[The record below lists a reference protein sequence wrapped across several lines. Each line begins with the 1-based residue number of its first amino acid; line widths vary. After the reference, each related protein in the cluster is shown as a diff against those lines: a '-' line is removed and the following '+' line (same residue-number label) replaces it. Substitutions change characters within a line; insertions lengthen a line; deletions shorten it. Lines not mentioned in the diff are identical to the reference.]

1 MKNNFILFILLAL
14 VTQFVQAQFTLDG
27 EFRPRT
33 EYRNGYG
40 NIIAEDA
47 NAGFGLSTRVRVNA
61 GYKIDAYTFYLSM
74 QDVLTWG
81 ENRQLLIQD
90 ANNSFSIFQAWAEIN
105 IGNGWTTKIGRQT
118 IDYDDQRIMGS
129 VGWAQQARNH
139 DAALIKYKKN
149 KFLLDIGLA
158 FNQDKSNISG
168 FSSVGTDFTTAG
180 FFTYK
185 AMQYLY
191 LKQKWDHFSA
201 SLLALNTTFQD
212 LLTDGSS
219 AGTTSDLVTIGSHIK
234 YKKDK
239 FSLHSNLFYQTGKR
253 QGGVDVGAYLGS
265 LDLNYKIAPK
275 VGLGIGAEII
285 SGRKD
290 DSAAFFPLYGTNHKF
305 NGFMDYFYVGN
316 HANSIGLVDI
326 HASAKF
332 NLSKKSSLL
341 VKALNFSGAEALAS
355 GEKSLGTEMDFVYT
369 TKIKGAKLQVG
380 YSHMF
385 LSDGMYELKGVAENV
400 AADVQNW
407 AWVMLTI
414 KPKFLN

>member
-1 MKNNFILFILLAL
+1 MKNNLLVLMLLAF
-14 VTQFVQAQFTLDG
+14 VTQFVEAQFTLDG

-40 NIIAEDA
+40 NIIPEDL
-47 NAGFGLSTRVRVNA
+47 NAGFGISTRVRVNA
-61 GYKIDAYTFYLSM
+61 GYKVDAYTFYLSI

-81 ENRQLLIQD
+81 ENRQLLVQD
-90 ANNSFSIFQAWAEIN
+90 ANNSFSIFQAWTEIN
-105 IGNGWTTKIGRQT
+105 IGKGWSTKIGRQT
-118 IDYDDQRIMGS
+118 IDYDDQRILGS

-139 DAALIKYKKN
+139 DVAIVKYKKDN
-149 KFLLDIGLA
+149 FLLDIGLA

-168 FSSVGTDFTTAG
+168 FSSVGTDYTTAG
-180 FFTYK
+180 FFSYK

-191 LKQKWDHFSA
+191 LKQNWGGFSA

-212 LLTDGSS
+212 LLADGNS
-219 AGTTSDLVTIGSHIK
+219 AETTSSLVTLGSHLN

-239 FSLHSNLFYQTGKR
+239 LGIISNLFYQTGKR
-253 QGGVDVGAYLGS
+253 QGDINVGAYLAS
-265 LDLNYKIAPK
+265 LDINYKVAPK
-275 VGLGIGAEII
+275 VSIGLGAEII
-285 SGRKD
+285 SGRTD

-332 NLSKKSSLL
+332 KLSEKSSLL
-341 VKALNFSGAEALAS
+341 VKTLNFNGAEELAS
-355 GEKSLGTEMDFVYT
+355 GEKSLGTELDLIFT
-369 TKIKGAKLQVG
+369 TKIKGAKLQLG

-385 LSDGMYELKGVAENV
+385 LSDGMYELKGIAENT
-400 AADVQNW
+400 AADIQNW